1 MTARCPTG
9 RITSFFSK
17 GFSKCS
23 DDLEISNW
31 EKVILAVRSRS
42 SLSLE
47 STLPTDYTSVGI
59 TLSNVTCN
67 LQFYDNF

>member
-31 EKVILAVRSRS
+31 EKVILAVRSCS